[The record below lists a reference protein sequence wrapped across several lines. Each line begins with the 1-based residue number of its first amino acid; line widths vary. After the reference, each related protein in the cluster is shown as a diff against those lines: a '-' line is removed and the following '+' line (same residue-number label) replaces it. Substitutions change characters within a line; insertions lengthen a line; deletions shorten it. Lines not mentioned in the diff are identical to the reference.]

1 MTGLE
6 DRQSLSQD
14 IGVAHA
20 AGARLHRA
28 CGIAGIDLRTLQRWK
43 AHEGLSA
50 GDGRPQAVRPLPSH
64 ALSDAERAELVR
76 VANEPRFAAV
86 PPARIV
92 PMLADDGV
100 YLASE
105 STFSR
110 VLRDE
115 GQAAHRGRAKEPR
128 AVRAPTTHVASAPRQ
143 VWCWDMT
150 YLPAAVVGM
159 WFHLYL
165 ILDQIGRA
173 HV

>member
-28 CGIAGIDLRTLQRWK
+28 CEIAGIDLRTLQRWK

-64 ALSDAERAELVR
+64 ALSGAERAELVC

-105 STFSR
+105 
-110 VLRDE
+110 
-115 GQAAHRGRAKEPR
+115 
-128 AVRAPTTHVASAPRQ
+128 
-143 VWCWDMT
+143 
-150 YLPAAVVGM
+150 
-159 WFHLYL
+159 
-165 ILDQIGRA
+165 
-173 HV
+173 